1 VTQVTEEMM
10 KVCREENG
18 LTIEDVKLLRDVD
31 LISRDKKCY
40 MKCVYEKGGYIQSD
54 GTILVE
60 KMKRDGL
67 AHGDKETVDKVY
79 GCMSKVSNVSTCD
92 KIADLMKCFL
102 S

>member
-1 VTQVTEEMM
+1 VTHVTEEM
-10 KVCREENG
+10 KKECREENG

-31 LISRDKKCY
+31 LISQDKKCY
-40 MKCVYEKGGYIQSD
+40 IKCMYEKAGFIQSD

-79 GCMSKVSNVSTCD
+79 ECISKVSNVSTCD
-92 KIADLMKCFL
+92 KIADMMKFF
-102 S
+102 SP

>member
-1 VTQVTEEMM
+1 MM

-31 LISRDKKCY
+31 LISQDKKCY
-40 MKCVYEKGGYIQSD
+40 IKCMYEKAGFIQSD

-79 GCMSKVSNVSTCD
+79 ECISKVSNVSTCD
-92 KIADLMKCFL
+92 KMKNRDFVVKNL
-102 S
+102 K